1 MGTKTTFW
9 LSRIFAALGI
19 TAIPTAYIAVCI
31 ACYELVGWWLP
42 LAIILL
48 TIFLPVQIFQIIN
61 ARKYRDAVE
70 ELERQKAENE
80 V

>member
-1 MGTKTTFW
+1 MGIKTKLY
-9 LSRIFAALGI
+9 LSRIFAAIGI

-31 ACYELVGWWLP
+31 VCYELVGWWLP

-48 TIFLPVQIFQIIN
+48 TIYLPVQMFQIIN

-70 ELERQKAENE
+70 ELKRQKENE

>member
-1 MGTKTTFW
+1 MGIKTKLY
-9 LSRIFAALGI
+9 LSRIFAAIGI

-48 TIFLPVQIFQIIN
+48 TIYLPVQVFQIIN
-61 ARKYRDAVE
+61 ARKYKDAVE
-70 ELERQKAENE
+70 ELKRQKENE

>member
-9 LSRIFAALGI
+9 LSRIFAAIGI
-19 TAIPTAYIAVCI
+19 TAIPTAFIAVCI
-31 ACYELVGWWLP
+31 ASYELVGWWLP
-42 LAIILL
+42 LAIVLL
-48 TIFLPVQIFQIIN
+48 TIYLPVQIFQVIN

-70 ELERQKAENE
+70 ELKRQKENE

>member
-1 MGTKTTFW
+1 MGIKTKLY
-9 LSRIFAALGI
+9 LSRIFAAIGI

-48 TIFLPVQIFQIIN
+48 TIYLPVQIFQVVN
-61 ARKYRDAVE
+61 ARKYKDAVE
-70 ELERQKAENE
+70 ELKRQKENE

>member
-1 MGTKTTFW
+1 MGIKTKLY
-9 LSRIFAALGI
+9 LSRVFATIGI

-31 ACYELVGWWLP
+31 ACYEMVGWWLP

-70 ELERQKAENE
+70 ELKRQKAENE

>member
-1 MGTKTTFW
+1 MGIKTKLY
-9 LSRIFAALGI
+9 LSRIFAAIGI

-31 ACYELVGWWLP
+31 ACYELAGWWLP

-48 TIFLPVQIFQIIN
+48 TIYLPVQVFQIIN

-70 ELERQKAENE
+70 ELKRQKAENE

>member
-1 MGTKTTFW
+1 MGIKKTFW
-9 LSRIFAALGI
+9 LSRIFAAIGI

-31 ACYELVGWWLP
+31 AGYELAGWWLT

-48 TIFLPVQIFQIIN
+48 TIYLPVQVFQIVN
-61 ARKYRDAVE
+61 ARKYKDAVE
-70 ELERQKAENE
+70 ELKRQKAENE